1 MQPRNQNH
9 RHGLIAT
16 VPLALL
22 LAACT
27 TTAATTAHSSSSA
40 PTPSPSGNPTTP
52 TPTLVPTPSPTAAP
66 TPAPEPPLAV
76 LSQGQELK
84 VVNTQGVEQFEL
96 SNAAMMTI
104 FGVSATQEVTQG
116 FGINSAIAGS
126 NIYLFYETPQGV
138 HRVAEISRAGKV
150 IAMGTAP
157 SSAVVFSP
165 SGTQWA
171 WSVDQ
176 SPANELNNLGP
187 GPPYYQHHGVIDV
200 GGLGQPTRT
209 VYKWVAP
216 AGFTEGLDGWTNTG
230 IIVQRWEYGGCG
242 ILYDP
247 AAAWFALNPSTG
259 KLTELF
265 TGNDQFMGASS
276 GVTVAALIN
285 DAHAVLING
294 VRYAESKSTI
304 TGANISPD
312 GAHVAVSRIS
322 SYQGCAGYVPK
333 NTVELVTVANQSHV
347 DLQNLTA
354 DGWWS
359 DTEFVASPLD
369 GSTWL
374 YALAGKQVSEICSA
388 TSGWGYSGEL
398 S

>member
-187 GPPYYQHHGVIDV
+187 GPPYFQHHGVIDV

>member
-285 DAHAVLING
+285 DAHAVLINA

-322 SYQGCAGYVPK
+322 SYQGCAGYIPK

-374 YALAGKQVSEICSA
+374 YTLAGKQVSEICST

>member
-40 PTPSPSGNPTTP
+40 PTPSLSNNPTTP
-52 TPTLVPTPSPTAAP
+52 TPTLVPTTAP

-76 LSQGQELK
+76 LAQGQELK

-96 SNAAMMTI
+96 SNAAMMKI
-104 FGVSATQEVTQG
+104 FGVSASQEVTQG

-126 NIYLFYETPQGV
+126 NIYLFYETHQGV
-138 HRVAEISRAGKV
+138 HQVAEISRAGKV
-150 IAMGTAP
+150 IAMGSAP
-157 SSAVVFSP
+157 SNAVVFSP

-294 VRYAESKSTI
+294 VKYAESKSNI

-312 GAHVAVSRIS
+312 GSHVAVSRIS
-322 SYQGCAGYVPK
+322 AYQGCAGYVPK
-333 NTVELVTVANQSHV
+333 NTVEMVTVANQSHV

-354 DGWWS
+354 AGWWS

-374 YALAGKQVSEICSA
+374 YTLAGKQVSEICSA
-388 TSGWGYSGEL
+388 TSGWAYSGEL

>member
-285 DAHAVLING
+285 DAHAVLINA

-322 SYQGCAGYVPK
+322 SYQGCAGYIPK
-333 NTVELVTVANQSHV
+333 NTVELVTVANQSRV

-374 YALAGKQVSEICSA
+374 YTLAGKQVSEICSA

>member
-1 MQPRNQNH
+1 MQPRNPHH

-27 TTAATTAHSSSSA
+27 TTAATTAHSSSST
-40 PTPSPSGNPTTP
+40 PTQSPSSNPTTP
-52 TPTLVPTPSPTAAP
+52 TPTLVPTPSPTAVP

-76 LSQGQELK
+76 LSQGEELK

-96 SNAAMMTI
+96 SNAAMMKI
-104 FGVSATQEVTQG
+104 FGVSASQEAAQG

-126 NIYLFYETPQGV
+126 NIYLFHETPQGA
-138 HRVAEISRAGKV
+138 HQVAEISRAGKV

-157 SSAVVFSP
+157 SNSVVFSP
-165 SGTQWA
+165 NGTQWA

-176 SPANELNNLGP
+176 SPPNELNNLGP

-200 GGLGQPTRT
+200 GGLGQPTQT

-216 AGFTEGLDGWTNTG
+216 AGFTEGLDGWTNSG

-294 VRYAESKSTI
+294 VKYAESKSTI

-322 SYQGCAGYVPK
+322 AYQGCAGYVPK
-333 NTVELVTVANQSHV
+333 NTVEMVTVANQSHV

-374 YALAGKQVSEICSA
+374 YTLAGKQVSEICSA

>member
-1 MQPRNQNH
+1 
-9 RHGLIAT
+9 
-16 VPLALL
+16 
-22 LAACT
+22 
-27 TTAATTAHSSSSA
+27 
-40 PTPSPSGNPTTP
+40 
-52 TPTLVPTPSPTAAP
+52 
-66 TPAPEPPLAV
+66 LAV

-285 DAHAVLING
+285 DAHAVLINA

-322 SYQGCAGYVPK
+322 SYQGCAGYIPK

-374 YALAGKQVSEICSA
+374 YTLAGKQVSEICSA